1 MPFCLADKT
10 KNAYFCLADKTIQD
24 MIKPEIL
31 REVMLENREEVMRH
45 EVTKRNISLDGFDRQ
60 VLVGARRA
68 GKSYLLYGKIQELI
82 SDGFS
87 WDEIIYINFEDE
99 RLAGMELADLNLILE
114 VHAGLSD
121 RRPMLFLDEIQ
132 NIEGWEH
139 FARRIADNKFTVFIT
154 GSNAR
159 MLSKDVGAVLGGR
172 YMIREVFPMQFNEF
186 IAINGTDPSDKLL
199 TATTSSRGKLMKL
212 FEEYFQFGGFPECA
226 TLPVKRDYLMS
237 LYQKIFLG
245 DIAARNRIENIFALR
260 ILIRKLAESIK
271 QPLSFTRATN
281 IVAST
286 GTKIGKSTV
295 INYLTY
301 ATDAYLILPVTN
313 IADTIVDKVS
323 NPKYYFVDNGIIS
336 LMALD
341 IRTSLLENIVAL
353 KLLST
358 YGTQENNIYF
368 YNHGVEVDF
377 YIPQSETAIQVC
389 YSMNDAE
396 GTFERETKALIKV
409 QSRLS
414 CRRNIIVT
422 YSDEDLIEKEGVRI
436 EIIPAWKFLLNP
448 L

>member
-1 MPFCLADKT
+1 
-10 KNAYFCLADKTIQD
+10 
-24 MIKPEIL
+24 MIKPEVL

-45 EVTKRNISLDGFDRQ
+45 DVTKRNISLDGFDRQ

-82 SDGFS
+82 AEGHT
-87 WDEIIYINFEDE
+87 WDEIIYLNFEDE
-99 RLAGMELADLNLILE
+99 RLSGMELADLNMILE

-121 RRPMLFLDEIQ
+121 KRPMLFLDEIQ
-132 NIEGWEH
+132 NVDGWEH

-154 GSNAR
+154 GSNAK
-159 MLSKDVGAVLGGR
+159 MLSKDVSAILGGR
-172 YMIREVFPMQFNEF
+172 YMTREVFPMQFNEYL
-186 IAINGTDPSDKLL
+186 AINSLDPTNELL
-199 TATTSSRGKLMKL
+199 TATTASRGELMKF
-212 FEEYFQFGGFPECA
+212 FEEYFEFGGFPECA
-226 TLPVKRDYLMS
+226 TLPVKRDYLIS

-245 DIAARNRIENIFALR
+245 DIAARNKIENIFALR
-260 ILIRKLAESIK
+260 VLIRKLAESIK
-271 QPLSFTRATN
+271 QPLSFTRAAN

-295 INYLTY
+295 INYLSY

-313 IADTIVDKVS
+313 IADNLVDKVS
-323 NPKYYFVDNGIIS
+323 NPKYYFIDNGIIS
-336 LMALD
+336 LLALD
-341 IRTSLLENIVAL
+341 IRSSLLENLVAL

-358 YGTQENNIYF
+358 YGTKEEAVYF

-377 YIPQSETAIQVC
+377 YIPQIETAIQVC
-389 YSMNDAE
+389 YTMNDAE

-409 QSRLS
+409 QSRLA

-422 YSDEDLIEKEGVRI
+422 YSDEDVIQKDGVKI
-436 EIIPAWKFLLNP
+436 EIIPIWKFMLNP

>member
-1 MPFCLADKT
+1 
-10 KNAYFCLADKTIQD
+10 

-31 REVMLENREEVMRH
+31 REVMLENREEVMH
-45 EVTKRNISLDGFDRQ
+45 HKVIKRNISLDGFDRQ

-82 SDGFS
+82 SEGHS
-87 WDEIIYINFEDE
+87 WDEIVYLNFEDE
-99 RLAGMELADLNLILE
+99 RLADIELSDLNMILE

-121 RRPMLFLDEIQ
+121 KRPMLFLDEIQ

-154 GSNAR
+154 GSNAK
-159 MLSKDVGAVLGGR
+159 MLSKDVSTVLGGR
-172 YMIREVFPMQFNEF
+172 YLTREIFPMQFNEF
-186 IAINGTDPSDKLL
+186 IAINGLDPTNKLL
-199 TATTSSRGKLMKL
+199 TATTASRGELMKL

-226 TLPVKRDYLMS
+226 TIPVKRDYLMS

-245 DIAARNRIENIFALR
+245 DIAARNRIDNIFALR
-260 ILIRKLAESIK
+260 VLIRKLAESIK
-271 QPLSFTRATN
+271 QPLSFTRAAN

-295 INYLTY
+295 INYLSY
-301 ATDAYLILPVTN
+301 ATEAYLILPVTN
-313 IADTIVDKVS
+313 IADNLVDKVS
-323 NPKYYFVDNGIIS
+323 NPKYYFIDNGIIS
-336 LMALD
+336 LLALD

-358 YGTQENNIYF
+358 YGTTEDAVFF

-377 YIPQSETAIQVC
+377 YVPQAETAIQVC
-389 YSMNDAE
+389 YTMNDAE

-414 CRRNIIVT
+414 CRRNIVVT
-422 YSDEDLIEKEGVRI
+422 YGDEDVIEKDGVRI
-436 EIIPAWKFLLNP
+436 EIIPVWKFLLGSV
-448 L
+448 

>member
-1 MPFCLADKT
+1 
-10 KNAYFCLADKTIQD
+10 

-31 REVMLENREEVMRH
+31 REVMLENREEVMH
-45 EVTKRNISLDGFDRQ
+45 HKVIKRNISLDGFDRQ

-82 SDGFS
+82 SEGHS
-87 WDEIIYINFEDE
+87 WDEIVYLNFEDE
-99 RLAGMELADLNLILE
+99 RLADIELSDLNMILE

-121 RRPMLFLDEIQ
+121 KRPMLFLDEIQ

-154 GSNAR
+154 GSNAK
-159 MLSKDVGAVLGGR
+159 MLSKDVSTVLGGR
-172 YMIREVFPMQFNEF
+172 YLTREIFPMQFNEF
-186 IAINGTDPSDKLL
+186 IAINGLDPTNKLL
-199 TATTSSRGKLMKL
+199 TATTASRGELMKL

-226 TLPVKRDYLMS
+226 TIPVKRDYLMS

-245 DIAARNRIENIFALR
+245 DIATRNRIDNIFALR
-260 ILIRKLAESIK
+260 VLIRKLAESIK
-271 QPLSFTRATN
+271 QPLSFTRAAN

-295 INYLTY
+295 INYLSY
-301 ATDAYLILPVTN
+301 ATEAYLILPVRN
-313 IADTIVDKVS
+313 IADNLVDKVS
-323 NPKYYFVDNGIIS
+323 NPKYYFIDNGIIS
-336 LMALD
+336 LLALD

-358 YGTQENNIYF
+358 YGTTEDAVFF

-377 YIPQSETAIQVC
+377 YVPQAETAIQVC
-389 YSMNDAE
+389 YTMNDAE

-414 CRRNIIVT
+414 CRRNIVVT
-422 YSDEDLIEKEGVRI
+422 YGDEDVIEKDGVRI
-436 EIIPAWKFLLNP
+436 EIIPVWKFLLGSV
-448 L
+448 